1 LSKPSGLSKSQPHNR
16 LARSYPVLVVGG
28 GPAGLAT
35 AIALAE
41 ENIPAL
47 VVERSVYDDVRIGEH
62 LQPAAVLQLR
72 SVDSRS
78 NLPLDVHFASAG
90 IEAYWGAEAPNYM
103 DYFFHPGQ
111 QGLNLSRPRFDADL
125 ARACELCGATV
136 LRNAS
141 LIRARRGTRGWEIDI
156 AVGRKTRK
164 HSISIVVD
172 ATGRAA
178 TFSRHQGAKILAD
191 DRQIAV
197 AALANDSHGSNYT
210 RSLVET
216 VEIGWWYHAPLGPT
230 RSICML
236 VTDDDLLPRGARSD
250 LKAWW
255 LDQLGRTVHLVRRWR
270 NAVPPERLMV
280 RSARSQR
287 IDPACGTGWIAVGDA
302 AMAFDPLA
310 SQGIAK
316 ALHHGKLAAGATAA
330 QLAGDISSLQRLAL
344 EFEREYAAYRATRA
358 AYYRLEERW
367 PGSAFWSRRHERGAS
382 AISL

>member
-1 LSKPSGLSKSQPHNR
+1 LSKPNGLSKPQPHNR
-16 LARSYPVLVVGG
+16 LRRAYPVLVVGG

-41 ENIPAL
+41 QNIAAL
-47 VVERSVYDDVRIGEH
+47 VVERTAYDDVRIGEH
-62 LQPAAVLQLR
+62 LHPSAVLQLC
-72 SVDSRS
+72 SIDFRS

-90 IEAYWGAEAPNYM
+90 VEAYWGSETPNYM
-103 DYFFHPGQ
+103 DYLFQPGQ

-125 ARACELCGATV
+125 ASAGELCGATI

-141 LIRARRGTRGWEIDI
+141 LIRVLRGTRCWEIDI

-164 HSISIVVD
+164 HSVSIIVD

-178 TFSRHQGAKILAD
+178 TFSRRQGAKILAG

-197 AALANDSHGSNYT
+197 ATFANDSHGGTNT

-216 VEIGWWYHAPLGPT
+216 VGIGWWYHAPLSPT

-250 LKAWW
+250 LGAWW
-255 LDQLGRTVHLVRRWR
+255 LDQLGRTVQLVRRFQ
-270 NAVPPERLMV
+270 NAGPPQRLMV
-280 RSARSQR
+280 RSARSQH

-316 ALHHGKLAAGATAA
+316 ALHHGKRVAEHIAVHLR
-330 QLAGDISSLQRLAL
+330 GDTSSLQRLAL

-358 AYYRLEERW
+358 DYYRLEKRW
-367 PGSAFWSRRHERGAS
+367 PSSAFWSRRHQRE
-382 AISL
+382 

>member
-1 LSKPSGLSKSQPHNR
+1 LR
-16 LARSYPVLVVGG
+16 RAYPVLVVGG

-41 ENIPAL
+41 QNIAAL
-47 VVERSVYDDVRIGEH
+47 VVERSGYDDVRIGEH
-62 LQPAAVLQLR
+62 LQPSAVLQLR
-72 SVDSRS
+72 SIDSRS
-78 NLPLDVHFASAG
+78 NLPLESHFASG
-90 IEAYWGAEAPNYM
+90 GVEAYWGSQTPNYM

-111 QGLNLSRPRFDADL
+111 QGLNLLRPRFDADL
-125 ARACELCGATV
+125 ARACDLCGATV
-136 LRNAS
+136 LRDAS
-141 LIRARRGTRGWEIDI
+141 LTRVLRGTRDWEIDI
-156 AVGRKTRK
+156 AVGRKTRTQSV
-164 HSISIVVD
+164 SIIVD

-178 TFSRHQGAKILAD
+178 AFSRRQGAKILAD

-197 AALANDSHGSNYT
+197 VLLASDSHGGTNT

-236 VTDDDLLPRGARSD
+236 VTDDDLSPRGTQSD
-250 LKAWW
+250 LGAWW
-255 LDQLGRTVHLVRRWR
+255 LDQLGRTVQLVRRFR
-270 NAVPPERLMV
+270 DAGPPQRLIV

-310 SQGIAK
+310 SQGVAK
-316 ALHHGKLAAGATAA
+316 ALHHGKRAAGHIAA
-330 QLAGDISSLQRLAL
+330 HLGGDTSALQRLAL

-358 AYYRLEERW
+358 DYYRLEKRW
-367 PGSAFWSRRHERGAS
+367 PGSVFWSRRHQREYS
-382 AISL
+382 ARPSNVIGND